1 MSVTWAETTSW
12 GREGKGKG
20 EQGANG
26 RVGNGAC
33 VNEQIKTKT
42 KSHVKIYTG
51 KKNEVQTVGVE
62 SAG

>member
-12 GREGKGKG
+12 GRAGKGEG

-33 VNEQIKTKT
+33 VNEQIKTK
-42 KSHVKIYTG
+42 SHVKIYMG

-62 SAG
+62 SSGQD